1 MLEFDLPEMEDF
13 TSGKVKSLGWEV
25 LTWCSTYLG
34 QPDGKT
40 KGQRWKFTRE
50 QALFILRWYAV
61 DEDGQF
67 YFNDRAILERPKGW
81 GKSPLLAAMCCAELL
96 GPVRFDYFD
105 DNGDPV
111 GRPEYTPLIQIAA
124 ISEVQADNTYLLVME
139 MLQEGDAY
147 QAYHLEGCI
156 FRSKVTTRDGGSIQK
171 VTASPRGREGQ
182 RVTFVV
188 CDETHL
194 WVPAE
199 QGPELFEALER
210 NAVKMDNRIVETT
223 NAPVPG
229 EGSVAEMSYNAVVQ
243 LYSEAESWRDVD
255 ILLDT
260 RQVVVEDIY
269 DKETAYPALEY
280 VYGDAVKSKGG
291 WLNIDRVWKKINS
304 PSTREHVARRFYF
317 NEKVH
322 NRSTWLKESEWAAC
336 FNDSNKLLPGE
347 KFAMGFSGKIRNG
360 AAALVVYRLTDGA
373 LFLVGLWERPERA
386 PDDWEVPFAEVD
398 DKIRKMLANDDCWK
412 LVVNPEHYQE
422 IAGRWSADFEDK
434 VEGFWFTKN
443 KAKAAAAVEQFETAV
458 KAQRVSWSD
467 PNLSRHVLNCH
478 ATELPMTVEMGGSP
492 QRLIRQETVHSN
504 RYISAAQAA
513 VLAMDAGRQS
523 IEEGALNK
531 KTYSA
536 YGY

>member
-1 MLEFDLPEMEDF
+1 MNEFELPEMEDF
-13 TSGKVKSLGWEV
+13 TSGKVKSLGWGV
-25 LTWCSTYLG
+25 LDWCSTYLG

-40 KGQRWKFTRE
+40 RGERFVFYRE

-61 DEDGQF
+61 DEGGEF
-67 YFNDRAILERPKGW
+67 FFNDRAILERPKGW

-105 DNGDPV
+105 EDGEPV
-111 GRPEYTPLIQIAA
+111 GRREYTPLIQIAA

-147 QAYHLEGCI
+147 DTYRLDGCI

-229 EGSVAEMSYNAVVQ
+229 EGSVAEASYNAVVQ
-243 LYSEAESWRDVD
+243 LYSEAQSWRDVD

-260 RQVVVEDIY
+260 RQVVVENIY

-280 VYGDAVKSKGG
+280 VYGDAARANGG
-291 WLNIDRVWKKINS
+291 HMNVDRVWKKINS

-322 NRSTWLKESEWAAC
+322 GRSTWLDKSRWEMCYNE
-336 FNDSNKLLPGE
+336 NIRLVPGE
-347 KFAMGFSGKIRNG
+347 RYALGCSGRIRDG
-360 AAALVVYRLTDGA
+360 ATAIVAYRLADGA
-373 LFLVGLWERPERA
+373 LFLAGFWEKPERA
-386 PDDWEVPFAEVD
+386 PDDWEVPFTEVD
-398 DKIRKMLANDDCWK
+398 DRIRKLLASDDCWK
-412 LVVNPEHYQE
+412 LVVNPENYQE
-422 IAGRWSADFEDK
+422 VAGRWTADFEDK
-434 VEGFWFTKN
+434 VEGFWLTKN

-458 KAQRVSWSD
+458 LAKRIQWND
-467 PNLSRHVLNCH
+467 LNLSRHVLQCH
-478 ATELPMTVEMGGSP
+478 ATELPANIDMGGGI
-492 QRLIRQETVHSN
+492 QKLIRQETPHST
-504 RYISAAQAA
+504 RYIAAAQAA
-513 VLAMDAGRQS
+513 LLAMEAGVLS
-523 IEEGALNK
+523 IEEGALNEPV
-531 KTYSA
+531 YEA